1 MTAPNIKEYMEAR
14 RDLAE
19 KALDAMLPPEDN
31 EPAVL
36 HQAMRYSVFAGG
48 KRIRPVL
55 AMAAAEVVGGS
66 GKQVLPLAVALECI
80 HTYSL
85 IHDDLPAM
93 DNDDLRRGKP
103 TVHKVFGE
111 AVAILAG
118 DALLTYGLGVLSLP
132 EVSRTYRAENLL
144 AAIRELALA
153 AGSTRLIAGQV
164 MDILCE
170 GKDVDKHMVEYIVRN
185 KTGALIRASL
195 VCGATL
201 VDGELERIEVL
212 GKFGD
217 LLGMIFQIRDDL
229 LDIEGDPV
237 KMGKAVQKDGD
248 RGKATLPRLLGAE
261 RTEEIMYSLIRNA
274 EDTIRPLGETANPLV
289 QITHYIGKRVS

>member
-1 MTAPNIKEYMEAR
+1 VTAFNIAKYLETR

-31 EPAVL
+31 DPAVL

-66 GKQVLPLAVALECI
+66 GSQVLPLAVALECI

-144 AAIRELALA
+144 AAIRELSLA
-153 AGSTRLIAGQV
+153 AGSSRLIAGQV

-170 GKDVDKHMVEYIVRN
+170 GKDVDKNVVEYIVRN

-201 VDGELERIEVL
+201 VDGEVERIEVL
-212 GKFGD
+212 GQFGD

-229 LDIEGDPV
+229 LDIKGDPV

-248 RGKATLPRLLGAE
+248 RGKATLPRLLGPE
-261 RTEEIMYSLIRNA
+261 RTEEIMHSLIHGA
-274 EDTIRPLGETANPLV
+274 EDIIRPLGEAAHPLV
-289 QITHYIGKRVS
+289 EITNYVGKRVS

>member
-1 MTAPNIKEYMEAR
+1 MTAFNIVKYLETR

-31 EPAVL
+31 DPAVL

-66 GKQVLPLAVALECI
+66 ENQVLPLAVALECI

-118 DALLTYGLGVLSLP
+118 DALLTHGLGVLSLP

-144 AAIRELALA
+144 AAIRELSLA

-170 GKDVDKHMVEYIVRN
+170 GKDVDKNVVEYIIRN

-201 VDGELERIEVL
+201 ADGDFERIEVL
-212 GKFGD
+212 GQFGD

-229 LDIEGDPV
+229 LDIKGDPA

-248 RGKATLPRLLGAE
+248 RGKATLPRLLGPE
-261 RTEEIMYSLIRNA
+261 RTEEIMHSLMRSA
-274 EDTIRPLGETANPLV
+274 EDIIRPLGEAAHPLV
-289 QITHYIGKRVS
+289 EITHYIGKRVS